1 MKTLRQVLG
10 RYSEEELRQLADWW
24 GVWNRPKEGWQSN
37 MGALANAMQPPIA
50 ARFAWEQLSL
60 VERKVLHHALSL
72 SASEGVL
79 RDVLLKI
86 TRLVE
91 DVFDEAIAVLQSHLL
106 ILEERVS
113 IKNNRVATPAMEKK
127 SPGDIAIRL
136 GVPKDMV
143 AALQLVEREIYT
155 VKQDRS
161 TWKLEQLLASFDV
174 NHIYVIGQ
182 RYGFVLQDF
191 FSRSDPRVK
200 LASQLAQP
208 DVPYYAWEQF
218 DANTRKLC
226 KWLVEANGSAS
237 MTAARDSTGFDNPT
251 LARCITLLEDYA
263 IAFDTFVEHERR
275 LFIPHE
281 LIKNLKSMIE
291 TADVGDEQEAAGLRV
306 MDAPPTYIH
315 QGGSLAL
322 YDLTTIIGNTYQ
334 QNIEPTQAGYIPKR
348 IANKL
353 LPQLQILQRIRSDYR
368 EEDMTVDMLFNL
380 ATQLKL
386 LKLSKAS
393 SYNGTKPHY
402 EEGSDLRRWAK
413 KSERQMVKVLLDHWQ
428 DSRYWIDIA
437 GAHYDVRSSYENYY
451 YLDYQSGR
459 KGLLSYLTT
468 CEPGRW
474 YSLSSLLRTIK
485 QEQPY
490 ILRNKSYQ
498 TGVTG
503 YRNAKSTLAKWNV
516 VDGEILTGFLTS
528 SLYEMGIVALG
539 YDRHYNPRDGGQA
552 SINPTS
558 FMLTDFGVSVLGTHE
573 SEEEVSIREQKRALI
588 VQPNFELILLSPDMP
603 TLYRLLPFAQ
613 LNQVGMASRLTLTKS
628 SVLRCMETGKHVE
641 YIQSTLAECSQK
653 ELPQN
658 VAYSLNDWARSYK
671 EVSITQVFLVEVPNE
686 NMGND
691 LANLEKLRN
700 FGLRRLGTYSFVAS
714 SDTSIQELK
723 RALEKE
729 NIVARIHGDIAAHD
743 TRATTTYGRYR

>member
-1 MKTLRQVLG
+1 MKTLRQVFG

-37 MGALANAMQPPIA
+37 MGALANAMQQPIA

-60 VERKVLHHALSL
+60 VERKVLHHALSI
-72 SASEGVL
+72 SASDGML
-79 RDVLLKI
+79 RDVLLKV

-91 DVFDEAIAVLQSHLL
+91 DVFDEAIATLQLHLL
-106 ILEERVS
+106 LLEERVS
-113 IKNNRVATPAMEKK
+113 IKSNRVATPAMERKN
-127 SPGDIAIRL
+127 PADIVIRL

-143 AALQLVEREIYT
+143 GVLQLVEHEIYS

-161 TWKLEQLLASFDV
+161 SWKLEQLLASFDA
-174 NHIYVIGQ
+174 NRIYVIGQ

-191 FSRSDPRVK
+191 FMRTDPRVK
-200 LASQLAQP
+200 LASQLTQP

-218 DANTRKLC
+218 DASTRKLC
-226 KWLVEANGSAS
+226 KWLVEANGAVS
-237 MTAARDSTGFDNPT
+237 MTTARENTGFDNPT
-251 LARCITLLEDYA
+251 LARCISTLEDYA

-275 LFIPHE
+275 LFIPRE
-281 LIKNLKSMIE
+281 LLKNLKNMIE
-291 TADVGDEQEAAGLRV
+291 TADMGDEQEAAGLRV
-306 MDAPPTYIH
+306 IDAPPTYIY
-315 QGGSLAL
+315 QSGPLAL
-322 YDLTTIIGNTYQ
+322 YDLTTIIGNAYQ

-348 IANKL
+348 IVNKL
-353 LPQLQILQRIRSDYR
+353 LPQLKILQRMQSDYR

-380 ATQLKL
+380 AAQLKL

-393 SYNGTKPHY
+393 SYNGTKPRY
-402 EEGSDLRRWAK
+402 EEGSDLRRWVK
-413 KSERQMVKVLLDHWQ
+413 KSERQMVKALLDHWQ

-437 GAHYDVRSSYENYY
+437 GANYDVRSSYEHYY
-451 YLDYQSGR
+451 YLDYQAGR
-459 KGLLSYLTT
+459 KGILSYLTT

-485 QEQPY
+485 QEKPY

-539 YDRHYNPRDGGQA
+539 YDRHFDPRDEHQA
-552 SINPTS
+552 SVNPTS

-573 SEEEVSIREQKRALI
+573 GDEDISIREQKRALI
-588 VQPNFELILLSPDMP
+588 VQPNFELMLLSPDMP
-603 TLYRLLPFAQ
+603 TLCRLLPFAQ
-613 LNQVGMASRLTLTKS
+613 INQVGMVSRLTLTKNS
-628 SVLRCMETGKHVE
+628 ILRYMETGKHVE
-641 YIQSTLAECSQK
+641 GILTTLEECSQK

-658 VAYSLNDWARSYK
+658 VVYTINDWARSYK
-671 EVSITQVFLVEVPNE
+671 EVNISQVFLVEVPNE
-686 NMGND
+686 AMGND
-691 LANLEKLRN
+691 LANSEKLRN

-729 NIVARIHGDIAAHD
+729 NIVARISGDLAAHD
-743 TRATTTYGRYR
+743 TRAATVYGRYR